1 MTDLIKKFS
10 GAVRTIS
17 SDSNTMRECVY
28 AAYRDYLRK
37 IKVDDL
43 PQDIRI
49 IFESVADRLVSLYPP
64 GDIGEDEAAHLADDI
79 LYMAEWKKANSE
91 KL

>member
-10 GAVRTIS
+10 GAASAIS

-43 PQDIRI
+43 PQDLRI
-49 IFESVADRLVSLYPP
+49 IFESVTDRLVSLYPP

-79 LYMAEWKKANSE
+79 LYMADWIKANRG